1 MKNYLYLT
9 TVIIGSSM
17 VIVNTMSWAQCVST
31 QDCTALGYTETS
43 CPNGKGVKCP
53 FGNKWF
59 CGESS
64 CNYVCEDLGFKY
76 SCSGTG
82 YSGGSGKPC
91 NGKYMSCNCVSPY
104 EWKSDSCSCPTE
116 YQYSCS
122 ESSGMDGGEGTACN
136 GKYKSCKCSTG
147 YGWKDGSC
155 VSMVC
160 AKTTQ
165 IGFTCPASCSV
176 NGNKATIQCNCG
188 TCPGFIIGVSGS
200 GRPGQ
205 TYTIVS
211 GDGSYGCSQ
220 SRSFCRRYSGTC
232 TICQEWKFPD

>member
-1 MKNYLYLT
+1 MENINL
-9 TVIIGSSM
+9 
-17 VIVNTMSWAQCVST
+17 VNAP
-31 QDCTALGYTETS
+31 QD
-43 CPNGKGVKCP
+43 
-53 FGNKWF
+53 
-59 CGESS
+59 
-64 CNYVCEDLGFKY
+64 
-76 SCSGTG
+76 
-82 YSGGSGKPC
+82 
-91 NGKYMSCNCVSPY
+91 
-104 EWKSDSCSCPTE
+104 
-116 YQYSCS
+116 
-122 ESSGMDGGEGTACN
+122 MDGKMG
-136 GKYKSCKCSTG
+136 
-147 YGWKDGSC
+147 
-155 VSMVC
+155 C